1 MGWKKKSVKGKKED
15 MPTELYRHFGPE
27 DELLY
32 VGISVN
38 ALSRLKQHASGSNW
52 SNQIEKVT
60 IEKFDTREDALTAE
74 TEAIKRENPKHNIA
88 KTNKPRATHGTANSD
103 TLNTPDAIW
112 SSRNK
117 PDAIVAAGEIAE
129 RRFMGEQTLSLQAAK
144 LFLLLLQEAGSDVV
158 DDIQHRVP
166 LSVLNETFHLS
177 KTALRAAFEELEAL
191 CIAVFANIEEEKGPN
206 LSDSKSAELRFRFSP
221 ALRTAVAQSRHW
233 ACLSRR
239 AVLTFESRYTLALY
253 SYLALRANRR
263 NTSEDPIS
271 VGELRRLLNVPD
283 GKLTNWSDLRRFAL
297 DRAKA
302 EINQLAGF
310 SFGYEEIKVGRKVG
324 KVRLFWG
331 LKDIE
336 GLQAAEQAFQMTR
349 VERTA
354 QRRGVETIVDDRIEV
369 AEGLAAIN
377 QIGEEL
383 K

>member
-1 MGWKKKSVKGKKED
+1 M
-15 MPTELYRHFGPE
+15 
-27 DELLY
+27 
-32 VGISVN
+32 
-38 ALSRLKQHASGSNW
+38 
-52 SNQIEKVT
+52 
-60 IEKFDTREDALTAE
+60 
-74 TEAIKRENPKHNIA
+74 
-88 KTNKPRATHGTANSD
+88 ANSD
-103 TLNTPDAIW
+103 TPKTTDAIW
-112 SSRNK
+112 SARKN
-117 PDAIVAAGEIAE
+117 PDKIIAAGEIAE
-129 RRFMGEQTLSLQAAK
+129 LRFMGEQTLSLHAAK
-144 LFLLLLQEAGSDVV
+144 LFLLLLKEAGIDVV
-158 DDIQHRVP
+158 EDVQHRVP

-177 KTALRAAFEELEAL
+177 KTALRAAFEELEAQR
-191 CIAVFANIEEEKGPN
+191 IAIRVTPGERRRRPYEKRGPIFADIEEEEEDGPN
-206 LSDSKSAELRFRFSP
+206 LNDFTPAELRFRFSP
-221 ALRTAVAQSRHW
+221 ALRTAIAQSGHW
-233 ACLSRR
+233 AEISRR
-239 AVLTFESRYTLALY
+239 AVLAFESRYTLALY

-310 SFGYEEIKVGRKVG
+310 SFGYEAIKVGRKVG

-369 AEGLAAIN
+369 AEGLAAIT
-377 QIGEEL
+377 GSRDR
-383 K
+383 